1 MATCDSVAAA
11 VEVANDGGTLRIDDC
26 LSARTTAARNVR
38 GGELQTGAG
47 AAGPRAAVAIST
59 KRTNEKRC
67 AIRTWKR
74 PGRTD
79 APLKSGENLPQS
91 QRFIRPRGNS

>member
-11 VEVANDGGTLRIDDC
+11 VEVANDGGTLHMDGC
-26 LSARTTAARNVR
+26 LSARATSACNVR
-38 GGELQTGAG
+38 GGELQTDAG

-67 AIRTWKR
+67 VIRT
-74 PGRTD
+74 
-79 APLKSGENLPQS
+79 
-91 QRFIRPRGNS
+91 